1 MWQKQQLPEYYTTS
15 HGKAWMMDTKEIID
29 EKGRKYL
36 VYVSPDIPTGG
47 YVTIGPAD
55 VVDTLGL
62 PGEIATRLH
71 NILYDRKLFT
81 YKDISAPG
89 AALGA
94 LQEALSVDAQ
104 KLAEAFALYETEPVG
119 G

>member
-1 MWQKQQLPEYYTTS
+1 MRN
-15 HGKAWMMDTKEIID
+15 D
-29 EKGRKYL
+29 EVSEEGRKYKVL
-36 VYVSPDIPTGG
+36 FSEDVPAGAYIK
-47 YVTIGPAD
+47 IGPPEGL
-55 VVDTLGL
+55 VDTLGL
-62 PGEIATRLH
+62 PGEMATRLH

-94 LQEALSVDAQ
+94 LQEALSIDAQ

>member
-1 MWQKQQLPEYYTTS
+1 MKNGEVI
-15 HGKAWMMDTKEIID
+15 E
-29 EKGRKYL
+29 EGRKYHAIFSED
-36 VYVSPDIPTGG
+36 VPTGA
-47 YVTIGPAD
+47 YVKLGPPEGL
-55 VVDTLGL
+55 VDTLGL
-62 PGEIATRLH
+62 PGDIATRLH

-89 AALGA
+89 AAIGA

-104 KLAEAFALYETEPVG
+104 KLAEAFAHYETETVG

>member
-1 MWQKQQLPEYYTTS
+1 MEQR
-15 HGKAWMMDTKEIID
+15 EIEI
-29 EKGRKYL
+29 EMRKYL
-36 VYVSPDIPTGG
+36 AYISPEAGTPGG
-47 YVTIGPAD
+47 MVIIGPPEGL
-55 VVDTLGL
+55 VDTLGL

-81 YKDISAPG
+81 YRDISRPG

-94 LQEALSVDAQ
+94 VQEAFSVDAQ
-104 KLAEAFALYETEPVG
+104 KLAEAFAMFETETVG